1 MIKEDGS
8 KENLTEKEGLVD
20 FNGYY
25 ALHGLKKNE
34 ITNTY
39 NFVDVDKG
47 IDEEIEEYSRVTVS
61 YRASYLDYYQFD
73 DYITGSD
80 RYYMSMFYST
90 DVREDGLLCINYK
103 EQLAVIIDTET
114 GQMYYM
120 EYNKGNEEQCIACLY
135 YDNNTEKIMAI
146 SYLGKVKEVKL
157 QDGSIILEDKNEI
170 NLNGYEISNNGYQ
183 CLGGLSG
190 NRISKEYMILTRMN

>member
-1 MIKEDGS
+1 MKTKVICGAVIVAVLMAGCADKTVVIEENTKNVQIQDTYNINEKDIENLTGQYVLLKYNEDGIYAYDEVGNLKLIKEDGS

-47 IDEEIEEYSRVTVS
+47 IDEEIEEYSRVTVL

-90 DVREDGLLCINYK
+90 DVREDGWL
-103 EQLAVIIDTET
+103 
-114 GQMYYM
+114 
-120 EYNKGNEEQCIACLY
+120 
-135 YDNNTEKIMAI
+135 
-146 SYLGKVKEVKL
+146 
-157 QDGSIILEDKNEI
+157 
-170 NLNGYEISNNGYQ
+170 
-183 CLGGLSG
+183 
-190 NRISKEYMILTRMN
+190 